1 MTTSLDGE
9 EGDSECTDSATPA
22 GDRRTQPV
30 EATPTRSKT
39 VAPPQKKMKKNMLS
53 LSRWGN
59 YRYLLNQ

>member
-9 EGDSECTDSATPA
+9 AGDSECTDSATPA

-39 VAPPQKKMKKNMLS
+39 VVTPPKKEEKEHIVIIKI
-53 LSRWGN
+53 G
-59 YRYLLNQ
+59 